1 MNALIE
7 CLDNYFNGNLEDAK
21 RRAKCLGFGRLY
33 DALRTHYGKGHKSA
47 FAIVKYLK
55 GKGDF
60 QVAADAE
67 FEEKEGAK

>member
-21 RRAKCLGFGRLY
+21 RQAKRLGFGRLY
-33 DALRTHYGKGHKSA
+33 DALRTHYGKGHKAA

-55 GKGDF
+55 GKGTF
-60 QVAADAE
+60 QAAANAE
-67 FEEKEGAK
+67 SKEKEDAK